1 MASFDYV
8 GELKVSKSDAGREFL
23 KQLDEKISDYIY
35 GAVEY
40 QDDYVVISIHE
51 LKDPE
56 KNWSSPV
63 QVPEDLENL
72 DVLINR
78 KQV

>member
-56 KNWSSPV
+56 KNWRLSGLPASLTARSSF
-63 QVPEDLENL
+63 EMFS
-72 DVLINR
+72 
-78 KQV
+78 